1 MLLTP
6 DWATFFSAELAALAA
21 LTGFV
26 VVAISINLSR
36 ILAYAALPR
45 RAGEALIGPVGAI
58 TVTSLMLIPDQ
69 PAVVIGAELLAVG
82 ALMVVVP
89 LVLQLRWWRERQEVT
104 TVERVARAATSVGY
118 SFAFVIGG
126 ALIVEGVRAG
136 LYWIAAGIV
145 ACVLAVVFNAWVLM
159 IEILR

>member
-1 MLLTP
+1 MPLTP

-58 TVTSLMLIPDQ
+58 TATSLVLIPAQ
-69 PAVVIGAELLAVG
+69 TAAAAGAELLAVG
-82 ALMVVVP
+82 AFMVIAP
-89 LVLQLRWWRERQEVT
+89 LVLQLRWWREREEATV
-104 TVERVARAATSVGY
+104 VERFARAASSAGY
-118 SFAFVIGG
+118 SLAFVIGG
-126 ALIVEGVRAG
+126 ALVMERAPAG
-136 LYWIAAGIV
+136 LYWIAAGII
-145 ACVLAVVFNAWVLM
+145 ACVIAVVFNAWVLM
-159 IEILR
+159 VEILR

>member
-1 MLLTP
+1 MPLTP
-6 DWATFFSAELAALAA
+6 DWATFFAAELAALAA

-58 TVTSLMLIPDQ
+58 TATSLMLIPDQ

-89 LVLQLRWWRERQEVT
+89 LVLQLRWWQEREEVT
-104 TVERVARAATSVGY
+104 VVERLARAATSVGY

-126 ALIVEGVRAG
+126 ALIMESARAG

-145 ACVLAVVFNAWVLM
+145 ACVIAVVFNAWVLM

>member
-1 MLLTP
+1 MPLTP
-6 DWATFFSAELAALAA
+6 DWATFFAAELAALAA

-58 TVTSLMLIPDQ
+58 TATSLMLIPDQ

-89 LVLQLRWWRERQEVT
+89 LVLQLRWWQEREEVT
-104 TVERVARAATSVGY
+104 VVERLARAATSVGY

-126 ALIVEGVRAG
+126 ALIMESARAG

-145 ACVLAVVFNAWVLM
+145 ACVIAVVFNAWVLM
-159 IEILR
+159 VEILR